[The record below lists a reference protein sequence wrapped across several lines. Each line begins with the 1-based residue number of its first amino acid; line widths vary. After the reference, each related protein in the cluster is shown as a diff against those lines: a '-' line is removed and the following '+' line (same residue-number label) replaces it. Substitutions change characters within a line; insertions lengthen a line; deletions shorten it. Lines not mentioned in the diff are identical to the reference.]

1 MKKYVFL
8 SLFLMN
14 SVFIFGQN
22 NQDKMT
28 EQHDL
33 KDFTKVSIGLAAD
46 VYIRQADSFSCRIK
60 GNKRHLED
68 VKAEVKNGELSIYRR
83 EKHNWFDGKI
93 DRVIVIIEAPN
104 FEKLEFSG
112 VGKMIVE
119 NKLTG
124 KNLQIEGNG
133 PIEMTLDSVD
143 YQHIDISFNG
153 VGTISIGG
161 KTVSATMEMN
171 GTGWIDA
178 YHLWTETAT
187 CETSGIGNIHCNVRD
202 ELIARVS
209 GIGGIRYRG
218 EPKSLR
224 KSVSG
229 IGRVVNRN

>member
-1 MKKYVFL
+1 MKKYLFL
-8 SLFLMN
+8 SLFLTQ

-22 NQDKMT
+22 NQKNKT
-28 EQHDL
+28 ERPDL
-33 KDFTKVSIGLAAD
+33 TNFTKVFIDLSAD
-46 VYIRQADSFSCRIK
+46 VYIRQADSFRCRID
-60 GNKRHLED
+60 GAKRGLED
-68 VKAEVKNGELSIYRR
+68 VRAEVKDGELSIYRR
-83 EKHNWFDGKI
+83 DKQHWFGSI
-93 DRVIVIIEAPN
+93 ERIIVIIEAPN
-104 FEKLEFSG
+104 FEKLDFSG
-112 VGKMIVE
+112 VGKLVSE

-124 KNLQIEGNG
+124 KNLQIESNG
-133 PIEMTLDSVD
+133 PVEMILDSVD
-143 YQHIDISFNG
+143 YQHVSIDFNG

-161 KTVSATMEMN
+161 KAVSTTLQMN

-178 YHLWTETAT
+178 YHLKTETAN
-187 CETSGIGNIHCNVRD
+187 CETSGIGNISCQATE

>member
-1 MKKYVFL
+1 MKKYLFL

-22 NQDKMT
+22 NQDKTT
-28 EQHDL
+28 ERPDL
-33 KDFTKVSIGLAAD
+33 TNFTKVLIDIPAD
-46 VYIRQADSFSCRIK
+46 VYIRQADSFRCRID
-60 GNKRHLED
+60 GAHRGLED
-68 VKAEVKNGELSIYRR
+68 VKAEVKNGELSIFRR
-83 EKHNWFDGKI
+83 DRHHWFGSI
-93 DRVIVIIEAPN
+93 ERIMVIIEAPN
-104 FEKLEFSG
+104 FERLDFSG
-112 VGKMIVE
+112 VGKIIAE

-133 PIEMTLDSVD
+133 PLEMILDSID
-143 YQHIDISFNG
+143 YQHIDINFNG

-161 KTVSATMEMN
+161 KAVSATMELN

-178 YHLWTETAT
+178 YHLSLETAT
-187 CETSGIGNIHCNVRD
+187 CETNGIGNIHCNVRD

-209 GIGGIRYRG
+209 GIGGVRYRG
-218 EPKSLR
+218 TPKSLR